1 MEILYLLLPLTIIVS
16 IVIAAFFLWSVK
28 SGQYEDLDREPMRV
42 LMDDDQVESTVSR
55 KVDS

>member
-16 IVIAAFFLWSVK
+16 IIIAAFFLWSVK

>member
-42 LMDDDQVESTVSR
+42 LMDDDQVESTVS
-55 KVDS
+55 KKADS

>member
-42 LMDDDQVESTVSR
+42 LMDDDQVDSAASR
-55 KVDS
+55 KVES